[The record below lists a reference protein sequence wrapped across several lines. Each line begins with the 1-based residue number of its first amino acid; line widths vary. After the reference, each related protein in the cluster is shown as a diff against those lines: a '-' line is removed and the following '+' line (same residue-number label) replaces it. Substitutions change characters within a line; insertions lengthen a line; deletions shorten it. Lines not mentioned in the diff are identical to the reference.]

1 MSYSSAY
8 SSHAGK
14 DSGWDD
20 EEPCGRLLT
29 QSEYTLRLRNR
40 SDIFTIEKTTF
51 LSKAE
56 AFCLSAAFII
66 GLWLPRMEIITINPD
81 MISPAFNFEKHAQA
95 LGVNVITEPIDIKK
109 HYAKIVDRPKK
120 LKMSR
125 IKRSRASVS
134 GGRRGTG
141 GGNYRSRVLNK
152 GVLRLVHGIVSGSKV
167 YGDIFGKGGY
177 MDNIDAIISGT
188 GGLKKGSDGG
198 AGRKGERGIGFGPGF
213 GGGFGSGSGDVDG
226 YLDNLMV
233 PESDALVLK
242 KHTPV
247 KRGLLIQTGSGIT
260 TGGRSRSS
268 IARVVQQN
276 MAALRYAY
284 NRRLREKPG
293 LSGKIRVRF
302 AIDEFGKVIFC
313 DVIESTMDDATFKKL
328 IAAKIKLWVFEKID
342 KPGDVTEVIYP
353 FVFSI

>member
-8 SSHAGK
+8 SSYAGR
-14 DSGWDD
+14 DFDWDD

-40 SDIFTIEKTTF
+40 SDIFTIEKNTY
-51 LSKAE
+51 LSKTE

-81 MISPAFNFEKHAQA
+81 MISPAFNFEKHAQVP
-95 LGVNVITEPIDIKK
+95 GVNVITEPIDIKK

-120 LKMSR
+120 LKRSR
-125 IKRSRASVS
+125 IKRSLASGP

-152 GVLRLVHGIVSGSKV
+152 GVLKLVHGIVSGSKV

-188 GGLKKGSDGG
+188 GSLKKGSDGG

-213 GGGFGSGSGDVDG
+213 GGGFGPGSGDVDG

-293 LSGKIRVRF
+293 LNGKIRVRF

-313 DVIESTMDDATFKKL
+313 DVIGSTMDDATFKKL

>member
-8 SSHAGK
+8 SLYAGK
-14 DSGWDD
+14 GFGWDD

-29 QSEYTLRLRNR
+29 QSEYTVKLRNR
-40 SDIFTIEKTTF
+40 SDIFTIEKNTF

-66 GLWLPRMEIITINPD
+66 GLWLPSVEIMTISCGPGSFGCNLKKHT
-81 MISPAFNFEKHAQA
+81 PAP
-95 LGVNVITEPIDIKK
+95 GVNVITEPIDIKK

-120 LKMSR
+120 LKRSR
-125 IKRSRASVS
+125 LKRSMTSGP

-152 GVLRLVHGIVSGSKV
+152 GVLGLVHGIVSGSKI

-198 AGRKGERGIGFGPGF
+198 AGRKDERGIGFGPGF
-213 GGGFGSGSGDVDG
+213 GGGFGPGSGDVDG

-242 KHTPV
+242 KHMPV
-247 KRGLLIQTGSGIT
+247 KRGLLIQTGTGIT

-293 LSGKIRVRF
+293 LNGNIRVRF

-313 DVIESTMDDATFKKL
+313 DVIGSTMDDATFKKL